1 MPRQRSWP
9 SGSWRRNDGRCSRRL
24 REAQIKPD
32 MRGHVAELL
41 ANSVQSRQLDVRLSS
56 EDQMLLD

>member
-1 MPRQRSWP
+1 
-9 SGSWRRNDGRCSRRL
+9 
-24 REAQIKPD
+24 